1 MRSFKLILLRKKD
14 LRSLYVLVFGWNY
27 ETVFKSNQKRFYTT
41 VFQKYARLGLPIS
54 SRSLLFCTYFIKET
68 NKKVAKIR
76 KKNGVK
82 KKKKKPPIKKLIKSD
97 QNFDELGN
105 IYDHM
110 RDFFKFESS
119 NVKEN
124 GKIENEFSCLI
135 CLGSGGLWS
144 F

>member
-1 MRSFKLILLRKKD
+1 MWVGGGFFIQIQSRTLC
-14 LRSLYVLVFGWNY
+14 
-27 ETVFKSNQKRFYTT
+27 YTT
-41 VFQKYARLGLPIS
+41 SCIMIRKFIVLTPEKLLGIAIS
-54 SRSLLFCTYFIKET
+54 TGPLLFCTYFIKEP
-68 NKKVAKIR
+68 NKKVTKVR

-82 KKKKKPPIKKLIKSD
+82 KKKKSSIKKLIKSD
-97 QNFDELGN
+97 QNCDELGN

-124 GKIENEFSCLI
+124 GKIENEFSCLS
-135 CLGSGGLWS
+135 CLGSGGLWR

>member
-1 MRSFKLILLRKKD
+1 MTYYLNPI
-14 LRSLYVLVFGWNY
+14 YNVLHNFLD
-27 ETVFKSNQKRFYTT
+27 SNSKVYCFNSGKG
-41 VFQKYARLGLPIS
+41 VFQKYAKLGLPIS
-54 SRSLLFCTYFIKET
+54 PRSLLLCTYFIKET

-82 KKKKKPPIKKLIKSD
+82 KKKKPPIKKLIKSD
-97 QNFDELGN
+97 QNCDELGN

-124 GKIENEFSCLI
+124 GKIENIFSCLS
-135 CLGSGGLWS
+135 CLGSGGLWR

>member
-1 MRSFKLILLRKKD
+1 MIK
-14 LRSLYVLVFGWNY
+14 
-27 ETVFKSNQKRFYTT
+27 
-41 VFQKYARLGLPIS
+41 LGLPTFPGP
-54 SRSLLFCTYFIKET
+54 LLFCNYFTKET
-68 NKKVAKIR
+68 NKKVTKVR

-82 KKKKKPPIKKLIKSD
+82 KKKKSPIKKLIKSD
-97 QNFDELGN
+97 QNCDELGN

-124 GKIENEFSCLI
+124 GKIENEFSCVS
-135 CLGSGGLWS
+135 CLGSGGLGS

>member
-1 MRSFKLILLRKKD
+1 MKQSLNPIKKGFTLLFSKNMPDWAYLSPKLCNI
-14 LRSLYVLVFGWNY
+14 
-27 ETVFKSNQKRFYTT
+27 
-41 VFQKYARLGLPIS
+41 ALPIS

-68 NKKVAKIR
+68 HKKEAKIR

-82 KKKKKPPIKKLIKSD
+82 KKKKKSPIKKLRIKSD
-97 QNFDELGN
+97 QNCDELGN

-124 GKIENEFSCLI
+124 GKIENEFSCLS